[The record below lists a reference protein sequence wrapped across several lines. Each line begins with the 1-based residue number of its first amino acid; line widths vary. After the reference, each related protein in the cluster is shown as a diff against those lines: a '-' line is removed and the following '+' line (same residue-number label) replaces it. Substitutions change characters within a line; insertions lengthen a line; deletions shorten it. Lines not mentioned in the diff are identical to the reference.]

1 MRKVPPLVAVLLL
14 AIISWSGCAVDAA
27 AKKEEKGR
35 QVDPLVRER
44 TLARM
49 DEISKPARAANDTL
63 KAKAEAKDCAGVCEA
78 SKDICVRSA
87 RVCDLAADYP
97 ATDDDIQERCDWVS
111 SDCDESRGL
120 CANCGGAA
128 PAEDY

>member
-1 MRKVPPLVAVLLL
+1 MRKLLPLAALPLL
-14 AIISWSGCAVDAA
+14 AIISWSGCAVDSA
-27 AKKEEKGR
+27 AKKEEAGR

-49 DEISKPARAANDTL
+49 DEIAKPARAANDEI
-63 KAKAEAKDCAGVCEA
+63 KAKVEAGDCAGVCKA
-78 SKDICVRSA
+78 SEDICSRSI

-97 ATDDDIQERCDWVS
+97 QNDDDIQERCEWVS

-120 CANCGGAA
+120 CANCGG
-128 PAEDY
+128 PAKPEDY